1 MKRECP
7 SLFAALLVS
16 LLVTCLLFYAPMSIG
31 YSFANHK
38 GLLSVVFYFVIQAVQ
53 QIFGVCTLAG
63 LADDSSLLNH
73 LLQNVF
79 SGGRMVRCCH
89 SYVYPAAGPSVFL
102 FMQDTQNHFCFL
114 P

>member
-1 MKRECP
+1 
-7 SLFAALLVS
+7 
-16 LLVTCLLFYAPMSIG
+16 MSIG

-79 SGGRMVRCCH
+79 SGGRMVIVNGVVSEAPH
-89 SYVYPAAGPSVFL
+89 AVAQFFHGAMLLSLLADLVLGAILYFL
-102 FMQDTQNHFCFL
+102 TYFMLRKRRNLQ
-114 P
+114 